1 MLANTMEMLGCNSV
15 MSGCSWGSSAS
26 ISGLLVNNSDLWAN
40 SLGSLESS
48 LERHHPEMRRR
59 SSDYWASTMV
69 THSGMTRSTGT
80 LMVPVSSESPASETR
95 MGTFPMRPI
104 GPKER
109 SLVHRESFPR
119 VVPTETTRRSLVS
132 EIAATES
139 SLDSCLVWLQVRR
152 TCPSCP

>member
-1 MLANTMEMLGCNSV
+1 MV
-15 MSGCSWGSSAS
+15 M
-26 ISGLLVNNSDLWAN
+26 
-40 SLGSLESS
+40 
-48 LERHHPEMRRR
+48 
-59 SSDYWASTMV
+59 
-69 THSGMTRSTGT
+69 HSGMTRSTGT
-80 LMVPVSSESPASETR
+80 LTVPVSLVNPALVTKT
-95 MGTFPMRPI
+95 GTFPMRPI

-139 SLDSCLVWLQVRR
+139 SLDSCLVLLQVRR